1 MSSFAASS
9 SAVFAAGNVMR
20 RRNTDDALKRRKSH
34 RRRSVATR
42 AAALQDEEATKPQPE
57 PKNWEYKYLYDG
69 ACPVCRSLKA
79 GLEGEDA
86 FSERKRALYLFLLFS
101 RARKSR
107 ALISGRLFCKSLYL
121 SILSLYTCTRN
132 KTDVSFFF
140 FQARAKAKAKSIT

>member
-9 SAVFAAGNVMR
+9 SAVFAAAGNVMR

-86 FSERKRALYLFLLFS
+86 FSERKRALYLLKTLLASEKES
-101 RARKSR
+101 RFDFGS
-107 ALISGRLFCKSLYL
+107 
-121 SILSLYTCTRN
+121 SIL
-132 KTDVSFFF
+132 
-140 FQARAKAKAKSIT
+140 

>member
-1 MSSFAASS
+1 MSSFAAS

-20 RRNTDDALKRRKSH
+20 RRNNDEALRRKSH

-86 FSERKRALYLFLLFS
+86 FVERGHFISFVGETLVASEKES
-101 RARKSR
+101 RFHFGS
-107 ALISGRLFCKSLYL
+107 
-121 SILSLYTCTRN
+121 SIL
-132 KTDVSFFF
+132 
-140 FQARAKAKAKSIT
+140 

>member
-9 SAVFAAGNVMR
+9 SAVFAAAGNVMR

-86 FSERKRALYLFLLFS
+86 FLERKGALYLLKTLLASEKES
-101 RARKSR
+101 RFDFGS
-107 ALISGRLFCKSLYL
+107 
-121 SILSLYTCTRN
+121 SIL
-132 KTDVSFFF
+132 
-140 FQARAKAKAKSIT
+140 